1 MQKPGNHT
9 KGSDQHANTHCNDY
23 IYHLFF
29 PPRTPLRT
37 CLNCYLCRIPLCFAN
52 QCISWTTDKRP
63 YFWVFTIPAIRSSI
77 HILKLSIFTFPTFW
91 YHFLASQLL
100 HSMQRILLLHK
111 VPFIIDSLGQV
122 GRTYTINS
130 PTLPVLCLQVLY
142 FSSIAS
148 APYRFI
154 QFLLGVVFQCNR
166 HTAVYTVQLDQLSSL
181 IRKISC
187 RTAAFTVDKCPF
199 QILQVRLL
207 AAFFTAVI
215 TKLMFGTEGL

>member
-1 MQKPGNHT
+1 M
-9 KGSDQHANTHCNDY
+9 
-23 IYHLFF
+23 
-29 PPRTPLRT
+29 
-37 CLNCYLCRIPLCFAN
+37 
-52 QCISWTTDKRP
+52 RP

-91 YHFLASQLL
+91 YHFLASLLL

-122 GRTYTINS
+122 GWTYTISS

-142 FSSIAS
+142 FSAIAS

-154 QFLLGVVFQCNR
+154 QFLLGIVFQCDR
-166 HTAVYTVQLDQLSSL
+166 HTAVYTVQLDQLCSL
-181 IRKISC
+181 ICKISC
-187 RTAAFTVDKCPF
+187 HTAAFTVDKCPF
-199 QILQVRLL
+199 QILQVRLF

-215 TKLMFGTEGL
+215 TKLMFGTEGLCLATVFTADM

>member
-77 HILKLSIFTFPTFW
+77 HILKLSIFTFPTFL
-91 YHFLASQLL
+91 YHFLASRLL

-142 FSSIAS
+142 FSAMFSS
-148 APYRFI
+148 
-154 QFLLGVVFQCNR
+154 FLSFLVDTPKNQI
-166 HTAVYTVQLDQLSSL
+166 LSSVL
-181 IRKISC
+181 LEDFPTQRLCNLTHVPSHISHRFSNPYSNGTS
-187 RTAAFTVDKCPF
+187 RTP
-199 QILQVRLL
+199 IP
-207 AAFFTAVI
+207 
-215 TKLMFGTEGL
+215 

>member
-1 MQKPGNHT
+1 M
-9 KGSDQHANTHCNDY
+9 
-23 IYHLFF
+23 L
-29 PPRTPLRT
+29 
-37 CLNCYLCRIPLCFAN
+37 
-52 QCISWTTDKRP
+52 P

-91 YHFLASQLL
+91 YHFLASQLR
-100 HSMQRILLLHK
+100 HSLQRILLLHK
-111 VPFIIDSLGQV
+111 VPLIIDSLGQV
-122 GRTYTINS
+122 GWTYTISS

-154 QFLLGVVFQCNR
+154 QFLLSVVFQCDR
-166 HTAVYTVQLDQLSSL
+166 HTAVYTVQLDQLCCL

-187 RTAAFTVDKCPF
+187 RIATFTVDKCQF

-215 TKLMFGTEGL
+215 TKLMFDTEGL

>member
-52 QCISWTTDKRP
+52 QCISWTTDMLP

-91 YHFLASQLL
+91 YHFLASQLR
-100 HSMQRILLLHK
+100 HSLQRILLLHK

-122 GRTYTINS
+122 GWTYTISS

-142 FSSIAS
+142 FGISILSISPSYANLNCPVVSSFMRSFLQIGFRVATQS
-148 APYRFI
+148 SGRLLFTKAAGIGGHTAFPHLLTCS
-154 QFLLGVVFQCNR
+154 LLGYVLPV
-166 HTAVYTVQLDQLSSL
+166 
-181 IRKISC
+181 
-187 RTAAFTVDKCPF
+187 
-199 QILQVRLL
+199 
-207 AAFFTAVI
+207 
-215 TKLMFGTEGL
+215 

>member
-1 MQKPGNHT
+1 MQEPGDHA
-9 KGSDQHANTHCNDY
+9 KSSDQHANTHCNDY

-52 QCISWTTDKRP
+52 QCISWTTDMLP

-91 YHFLASQLL
+91 YHFLASQLR
-100 HSMQRILLLHK
+100 HSLQRILLLHK

-122 GRTYTINS
+122 RWTYTISS

-142 FSSIAS
+142 FGISILSISPSYANLNCPVVSSFMRSFLQIGFRVATQS
-148 APYRFI
+148 SGRLLFTKAAGIGGHTAFPHLLTCS
-154 QFLLGVVFQCNR
+154 LLGYVLPV
-166 HTAVYTVQLDQLSSL
+166 
-181 IRKISC
+181 
-187 RTAAFTVDKCPF
+187 
-199 QILQVRLL
+199 
-207 AAFFTAVI
+207 
-215 TKLMFGTEGL
+215 

>member
-1 MQKPGNHT
+1 MQEPGDHA

-23 IYHLFF
+23 VYHLFF

-52 QCISWTTDKRP
+52 QCISWTTDMLP

-91 YHFLASQLL
+91 YHFLASQLR
-100 HSMQRILLLHK
+100 HSLQRILLLHK

-122 GRTYTINS
+122 GWTYTISS

-142 FSSIAS
+142 FGISILSISPSYANLNCPVVSSFMRSFLQIGFRVATQS
-148 APYRFI
+148 SGRLLFTKAAGIGGHTAFPHLLTCS
-154 QFLLGVVFQCNR
+154 LLGYVLPV
-166 HTAVYTVQLDQLSSL
+166 
-181 IRKISC
+181 
-187 RTAAFTVDKCPF
+187 
-199 QILQVRLL
+199 
-207 AAFFTAVI
+207 
-215 TKLMFGTEGL
+215 

>member
-1 MQKPGNHT
+1 M
-9 KGSDQHANTHCNDY
+9 
-23 IYHLFF
+23 L
-29 PPRTPLRT
+29 
-37 CLNCYLCRIPLCFAN
+37 
-52 QCISWTTDKRP
+52 P

-91 YHFLASQLL
+91 YHFLASQLRYSL
-100 HSMQRILLLHK
+100 QRILLLHK

-154 QFLLGVVFQCNR
+154 QFLLGVVFQCNW
-166 HTAVYTVQLDQLSSL
+166 HTAVYTVQLDQLCSL
-181 IRKISC
+181 ICEISC
-187 RTAAFTVDKCPF
+187 RTAAFTVDKCLF

-207 AAFFTAVI
+207 AAFFTAII
-215 TKLMFGTEGL
+215 TKLMFGTEDLCLTTVFTADM